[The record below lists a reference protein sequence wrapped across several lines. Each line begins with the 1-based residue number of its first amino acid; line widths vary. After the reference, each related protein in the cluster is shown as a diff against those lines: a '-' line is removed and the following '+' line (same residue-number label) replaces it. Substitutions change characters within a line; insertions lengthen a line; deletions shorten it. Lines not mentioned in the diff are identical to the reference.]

1 MNELLLTLGLEGWKP
16 LLGALVMP
24 PVPFLLLTLA
34 GARLMFRR
42 RLLAWGLLLL
52 GALGIWLSCTTAVGH
67 LLSQALLQPPRVL
80 NKGDLA
86 ELKRAPKTAVVVLGG
101 GRWALAPEYGVSTLK
116 ARTVE
121 RLRYGIW
128 LSRETDLPLAFSGG
142 IGHGAPAGQSEA
154 EIAARVTEREFGH
167 KLRWQEG
174 QSRDTRENALFT
186 VSLLQSQGIEHIVL
200 VSHGYHMKRALRN
213 FERAVPAMTADRG
226 KLRLTAA
233 PVGVRAGGPLIA
245 GDWIPTAEGFE
256 HTRIVL
262 HEWLGLLA
270 GA

>member
-1 MNELLLTLGLEGWKP
+1 MNDLLLTLGLEGLKP
-16 LLGALVMP
+16 LLTTLVMP
-24 PVPFLLLTLA
+24 PLPFLLLTLA

-42 RLLAWGLLLL
+42 RLLAWVMVLL
-52 GALGIWLSCTTAVGH
+52 GTLGIWLSSTTAVGH
-67 LLSQALLQPPRVL
+67 LLNQALLQPPRAL
-80 NKGDLA
+80 NKGDIA
-86 ELKRAPKTAVVVLGG
+86 ELKRAPRTAVVVLGS

-116 ARTVE
+116 ARSVE

-142 IGHGAPAGQSEA
+142 IGHGAPDGNTEA
-154 EIAARVTEREFGH
+154 EIASRITEREFGH

-174 QSRDTRENALFT
+174 RSRDTRENALFT
-186 VSLLQSQGIEHIVL
+186 VAQLQSQGIEHIVL
-200 VSHGYHMKRALRN
+200 VSHAYHMKRALRN
-213 FERAVPAMTADRG
+213 FTQATPAAG
-226 KLRLTAA
+226 AALRLTAA

-245 GDWIPTAEGFE
+245 SDWLPTAEGFE
-256 HTRIVL
+256 HTRTVL

>member
-1 MNELLLTLGLEGWKP
+1 VNELLLTLGLEGLKP
-16 LLGALVMP
+16 LLTTLVMP

-42 RLLAWGLLLL
+42 RLLAWAMVLL
-52 GALGIWLSCTTAVGH
+52 GTLGIWLSCTAAMGH
-67 LLSQALLQPPRVL
+67 LLSQALLQPPRAL
-80 NKGDLA
+80 NKGDIA

-101 GRWALAPEYGVSTLK
+101 GRRALAPEYGVSTLK
-116 ARTVE
+116 ALSVE

-142 IGHGAPAGQSEA
+142 IGHGAPDGPTEA
-154 EIAARVTEREFGH
+154 EIAARITEREFGH

-174 QSRDTRENALFT
+174 RSRDTRENALFT
-186 VSLLQSQGIEHIVL
+186 VALLQAQGIEHIVL
-200 VSHGYHMKRALRN
+200 VSHDYHMKRALRN
-213 FERAVPAMTADRG
+213 FTRAVPAEGAG
-226 KLRLTAA
+226 LRLTAA
-233 PVGVRAGGPLIA
+233 PLGVRAGGPLTA
-245 GDWIPTAEGFE
+245 RDWLPTVEGFE
-256 HTRIVL
+256 HTRTVL

>member
-16 LLGALVMP
+16 LLTALVMP

-42 RLLAWGLLLL
+42 RLLAWVMVLL
-52 GALGIWLSCTTAVGH
+52 GTLGIWLSCTSAIGQ
-67 LLSQALLQPPRVL
+67 LLDRGLLQPPRAL
-80 NKGDLA
+80 NRGDIA
-86 ELKRAPKTAVVVLGG
+86 ELKRAPKTALVVLGG

-116 ARTVE
+116 ARSVE

-128 LSRETDLPLAFSGG
+128 LSRETDLPLAYSGG
-142 IGHGAPAGQSEA
+142 IGHGAPDGNTEA
-154 EIAARVTEREFGH
+154 EIAARITEREFGH

-174 QSRDTRENALFT
+174 RSRDTRENALFT
-186 VSLLQSQGIEHIVL
+186 VAMLQAQGIEHIVL
-200 VSHGYHMKRALRN
+200 VTHDYHMKRGLRN
-213 FERAVPAMTADRG
+213 FTRAVSADSVPM
-226 KLRLTAA
+226 RLTAA
-233 PVGVRAGGPLIA
+233 PLGLPAGGPMLA
-245 GDWIPTAEGFE
+245 SAWLPTIEGFE

>member
-1 MNELLLTLGLEGWKP
+1 MNELLLTLGLEGMKP
-16 LLGALVMP
+16 LLATLLMP
-24 PVPFLLLTLA
+24 PLPFLLLTLV

-42 RLLAWGLLLL
+42 RLLAWLMVLL
-52 GALGIWLSCTTAVGH
+52 GVLGIWLTCTTALGH
-67 LLSQALLQPPRVL
+67 LLNQALLQPPRAL

-86 ELKRAPKTAVVVLGG
+86 ELKRAPKTAVVVLGS
-101 GRWALAPEYGVSTLK
+101 GRWALAPEYGISTLK
-116 ARTVE
+116 ARSVE

-142 IGHGAPAGQSEA
+142 IGHGAPDGNTEA
-154 EIAARVTEREFGH
+154 EIAARITEREFGH

-174 QSRDTRENALFT
+174 RSRDTRENALFT
-186 VSLLQSQGIEHIVL
+186 VALLQAQGIEHIVL
-200 VSHGYHMKRALRN
+200 VTHGYHMKRSLRN
-213 FERAVPAMTADRG
+213 FTRAVATGGSAL
-226 KLRLTAA
+226 KFTAA

-245 GDWIPTAEGFE
+245 GDWLPTAEGFE
-256 HTRIVL
+256 HTRTVL

>member
-16 LLGALVMP
+16 LLGSLLLP
-24 PVPFLLLTLA
+24 PIPFLMLALA

-42 RLLAWGLLLL
+42 RLLAWLMLLL
-52 GALGIWLSCTTAVGH
+52 GAGGIWLSCTTAVGH
-67 LLSQALLQPPRVL
+67 LLEQALLQPPRAL

-86 ELKRAPKTAVVVLGG
+86 ELKRAPKTAVVVLGS
-101 GRWALAPEYGVSTLK
+101 GRRALAPEYGISTLK
-116 ARTVE
+116 ARSVE

-142 IGHGAPAGQSEA
+142 IGHGAPDGNTEA
-154 EIAARVTEREFGH
+154 EIATRITEREFGH

-174 QSRDTRENALFT
+174 RSRDTRENALFT
-186 VSLLQSQGIEHIVL
+186 VALLQAQGMEHIVL
-200 VSHGYHMKRALRN
+200 VTHAYHMKRSLRN
-213 FERAVPAMTADRG
+213 FARATPAGGAPL
-226 KLRLTAA
+226 KLTAA
-233 PVGVRAGGPLIA
+233 PLGVRAGGPLIA
-245 GDWIPTAEGFE
+245 SDWLPTAEGFE
-256 HTRIVL
+256 HTRTVL